1 VVTPDLHPAPS
12 PEPAALLAQGR
23 RLEHLTI
30 AWNALEAA
38 ASLAA
43 GILAGSIALVG
54 FGLDSVLET
63 FSAIVLLWRLR
74 PGIEPQA
81 RERIESKAHRWVG
94 VCFLALAAYIAVESV
109 WGLWQ
114 HLVPEKSIL
123 GIAIAVAAIMVMPM
137 LATSKRR
144 IAEKLGSR
152 ALRSDSR
159 QADFCAYLSATLL
172 VGLMLNWLV
181 GWWWADAVA
190 ALVMVPVIVVEG
202 VDGLRGKGC
211 ADCTPKPE

>member
-1 VVTPDLHPAPS
+1 
-12 PEPAALLAQGR
+12 LAQGR

-43 GILAGSIALVG
+43 GALAGSIALVG
-54 FGLDSVLET
+54 FGLDSVIET
-63 FSAIVLLWRLR
+63 VSAIVLLWRLR
-74 PGIEPQA
+74 PDIEPQD
-81 RERIESKAHRWVG
+81 RERIERKAHRWVG
-94 VCFLALAAYIAVESV
+94 ACFLALAAYITVESV

-123 GIAIAVAAIMVMPM
+123 GIAIAVAAIMIMPM

-144 IAEKLGSR
+144 IAQKLGSQ

-211 ADCTPKPE
+211 ADCAPKSQ